1 MSTSARVSA
10 LVGLAVAAALVPLT
24 ALGATPPVGDAVT
37 PESQYV
43 TAPQG
48 IVGGSTAHVADY
60 PYVILGTRAGG
71 PRPQGA
77 SCTGSVVAP
86 RKILIAAHC
95 KYADGDKRFLYGLDN
110 FADPSGG
117 TWVEV
122 VDYKAHPNYN
132 SNNGWQTGWDVA
144 VVTVDRDIPVPA
156 GYRYPRVA
164 GSNDAALTAVGK
176 TIHFVGYGRISLD
189 ENTSSIL
196 KQADFP
202 IVAGSGCQSIL
213 PSYNADYMVCA
224 GYPDGHDSICQGD
237 SGGGALVD
245 GVIVGVSSFVKTG
258 CNGLAGFGR
267 LTNAMGDWANQEIS
281 GTGPGPS
288 PSPSPTSSPT
298 PSPTSSPTG
307 GPGQAPTASAFVS
320 CQQAACQFDGQ
331 FSRDPDGTIVGYAWA
346 FGDGATGTGR
356 LVNHT
361 YPARAG
367 SYTARLTVTDDSGRT
382 GTTTRTISCQQ
393 VGTFLFCHSL

>member
-1 MSTSARVSA
+1 MSTSTRFSA
-10 LVGLAVAAALVPLT
+10 LLGLAVVAALVPLS
-24 ALGATPPVGDAVT
+24 ALGAAPAVGDAVT

-43 TAPQG
+43 TQGPG
-48 IVGGSTAHVADY
+48 IVGGTEAHVADY
-60 PYVILGTRAGG
+60 PYVIVGTRAGG

-95 KYADGDKRFLYGLDN
+95 KYADGEKRFLYGLDN
-110 FADPSGG
+110 FSNPAGG

-122 VDYKAHPNYN
+122 LDYKAHPNYN

-156 GYRYPRVA
+156 GYKYPRVA
-164 GSNDAALTAVGK
+164 GSGDTALTEVGK
-176 TIHFVGYGRISLD
+176 TIHFVGYGRIALD

-202 IVAGSGCQSIL
+202 ILAASPCKSIL
-213 PSYNADYMVCA
+213 GTYNAEYMVCA
-224 GYPDGHDSICQGD
+224 GYSDGHDSICQGD

-245 GVIVGVSSFVKTG
+245 GVIVGVSSFVKSG
-258 CNGLAGFGR
+258 CNGVAGFGR
-267 LTNAMGDWANQEIS
+267 LTNAMGDWANREIS

-288 PSPSPTSSPT
+288 PTPTAPT
-298 PSPTSSPTG
+298 PTPTKPTPTPTG
-307 GPGQAPTASAFVS
+307 GPGQSPTASIFAF
-320 CQQAACQFDGQ
+320 CQQSACQFDGQ
-331 FSRDPDGTIVGYAWA
+331 YSRDPDGTIVGYAWD
-346 FGDGATGTGR
+346 FGDGTTGSGR
-356 LVNHT
+356 QVNHG

-367 SYTARLTVTDDSGRT
+367 TYTARLTVTDNSGRT
-382 GTTTRTISCQQ
+382 GTATRAISCQQ
-393 VGTFLFCHSL
+393 VGTFLFCN